1 MGAAYSAPAITTNA
15 ISSVV
20 MVSKG
25 GRCYLPT
32 PRRLHPSE
40 NVMAQAVT
48 APNPLKELLKSDRV
62 ALGMLVRL
70 GRSSDI
76 AHIAKTTGHDFLFV
90 DIQHS
95 LFNVETIGHIAQTA
109 VAIGVTPLV
118 RVRSCD
124 DPDTQVLLDNGVAGI
139 VFPDVN
145 NAAEAKRAVNR
156 ARFPPIGKRS
166 VGGGYPIFD
175 FRPVNTADAVPALQ
189 ENTLVVC
196 MIETKEGLD
205 NVEEIA
211 AVEGVDV
218 VHVGSNDLLTAL
230 GRPGTFG
237 SPEHIAALDRVI
249 AAAKKHGKISG
260 VGGDRNLPRQME
272 FIRKGA
278 RFLTTN
284 SDVAFMIAEG
294 SRVTGELRKALGDE
308 KK

>member
-1 MGAAYSAPAITTNA
+1 
-15 ISSVV
+15 
-20 MVSKG
+20 
-25 GRCYLPT
+25 
-32 PRRLHPSE
+32 
-40 NVMAQAVT
+40 MAQAVI

-62 ALGMLVRL
+62 ALGVLVRL
-70 GRSSDI
+70 GRSGDI
-76 AHIAKTTGHDFLFV
+76 ARIAKTTDHDFLFV

-109 VAIGVTPLV
+109 VAIGITPLV

-175 FRPVNTADAVPALQ
+175 FRPVNTAEAVPALQ

-196 MIETKEGLD
+196 MIETKEGLE

-211 AVEGVDV
+211 AVDGVDV

-294 SRVTGELRKALGDE
+294 SRVTGELRKALGDG